1 MGLRLALV
9 ALIVLLAGCG
19 GDDDESAPATTQEP
33 AAASTDC
40 VAATSDLMAP
50 LGGRVTLEGG
60 RLRNGQ
66 LVQSEAVPDYWFV
79 AVELD
84 GPGYEDEG
92 DVATFATTSQFG
104 GEAIYAV
111 GELAEQHTTLRA
123 IDEVEGIDADDP
135 AASDAAACVA
145 G

>member
-1 MGLRLALV
+1 MVLRLALV
-9 ALIVLLAGCG
+9 ALVVLLAGCG
-19 GDDDESAPATTQEP
+19 GDDDESTPATTQEP
-33 AAASTDC
+33 AVASTDC
-40 VAATSDLMAP
+40 VAVTSDLMAP

-66 LVQSEAVPDYWFV
+66 MVQSEAVPDYWFV
-79 AVELD
+79 AAELD

-111 GELAEQHTTLRA
+111 GELAEQHTTLRP
-123 IDEVEGIDADDP
+123 IDEIEGIDAGDP
-135 AASDAAACVA
+135 AADDAAACVA

>member
-9 ALIVLLAGCG
+9 ALVVLLAGCG
-19 GDDDESAPATTQEP
+19 GDDDESTPATTQE
-33 AAASTDC
+33 AAASTAC

-111 GELAEQHTTLRA
+111 GELAEQHTTLRP
-123 IDEVEGIDADDP
+123 IDEVEGVDADDP
-135 AASDAAACVA
+135 AADDAAACVA
-145 G
+145 D

>member
-19 GDDDESAPATTQEP
+19 GDDGESAPGTTQEP
-33 AAASTDC
+33 AASTAC

-135 AASDAAACVA
+135 AAGDAAACVA

>member
-9 ALIVLLAGCG
+9 ALVVLLAGCG
-19 GDDDESAPATTQEP
+19 GDDDESTPATTQE
-33 AAASTDC
+33 AAASTAC

-111 GELAEQHTTLRA
+111 GELAEQHTTLRP

-135 AASDAAACVA
+135 AASEAAACVA